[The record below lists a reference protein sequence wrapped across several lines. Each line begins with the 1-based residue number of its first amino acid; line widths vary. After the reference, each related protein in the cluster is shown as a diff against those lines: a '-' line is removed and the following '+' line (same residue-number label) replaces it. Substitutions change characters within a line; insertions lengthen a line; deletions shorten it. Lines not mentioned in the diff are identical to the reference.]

1 MTYSRSTGRILWS
14 GLLSLTGILLILI
27 GIPTA
32 LAVLGGNPLEALPS
46 SGSDLWWAL
55 THPDDG
61 TIFIALLTIV
71 AWLVWATLALSFLIE
86 IPAAVRGV
94 PAPKLPGLSWQQ
106 GRAAAMTG
114 AVAAMIA
121 LGSSGAATAAT
132 TSTTAPTQ
140 ATTTSAP
147 ASASTSTTDTST
159 DSADD
164 STESVVVH
172 SGDTLWGIA
181 QEELG
186 DGSRYT
192 DVVEA
197 NPQRIDDPDVIQPGW
212 TLDLPQA
219 QSEHSGQTPEADK
232 SSGSTG
238 SAKQGD
244 RDSSTPTTE
253 APVHEDGAATS
264 APDQGQEGSES
275 SAAPS
280 ADASNADPARPSVA
294 PPVGSGA
301 PTTSSSSDTAEKDS
315 RGDSVAPFAIT
326 AGLGTLAA
334 AGLLMLLQRLR
345 SRQTRH
351 RMPGRRIARPTS
363 EAAAHAEEMLR
374 ETADPIGVE
383 DLNVCLRALGQGA
396 AAGRHA
402 RPTLRAARLLP
413 DAIEVYTV
421 EESPDLLPAPWQR
434 VDQLTEGAATQP
446 GTWVLLRRD
455 LHQVTD
461 EMAEGLPAPWPA
473 LVTVGFDE
481 HDAHVLLNLEE
492 LGSLAVTGDP
502 ETARDVVAGLGI
514 ELITSSWCDDA
525 QITLVDVM
533 PELVAA
539 LDNERVTHA
548 HDLDHVLAGLEH
560 TTGVF
565 RQAYLDQ
572 DITDPTHARLTGAVD
587 ESWTPHLIL
596 TGDAMSQ
603 QQAQRL
609 QTILASRP
617 RVAIAAVT
625 CGTDPTSSWVLEVH
639 PGQEGTPVAQ
649 LSPAGMTLTPQH
661 LTRQAYLDQLELFDA
676 TTHDDVPGPAWAES
690 ITDNTPFTLD
700 DLPPSTPEPEGTD
713 AAGVTLTSVNGAGE
727 YTPTTLSAT
736 ELTTRTHPDIDTSN
750 EDPQADLD
758 DEATTHDGP
767 PDEEPRETSVPPTED
782 APEQEDPPP
791 AAAQTPTTE
800 TTTPGPTDGAVAEL
814 PVAHGP
820 VLKVLGKV
828 EILGAHGPRPASHRR
843 ITELVAYLAMHPG
856 SDDKTLSA
864 ALFPGEETGPKLS
877 HKRQTYMNSARRW
890 LGRTADGHPYVA
902 EVDEDGYRVTPEVT
916 LDWHCMQDLIGE
928 DISTTSD
935 EALHEA
941 LTLVTETPFT
951 GIDPTRWSW
960 AQETMTEISAAV
972 ADIAHELATR
982 CLSTGDPRTAT
993 WATTKGLLAEP
1004 VNELLWRDRITATWA
1019 TGIPGA
1025 AQATIAEA
1033 RTALEPLGDDL
1044 EDETIALINDVI
1056 ATDRRH
1062 A

>member
-1 MTYSRSTGRILWS
+1 MTYSRSPGRILWS

-27 GIPTA
+27 GIPAA
-32 LAVLGGNPLEALPS
+32 LAILGGNPIEALPS
-46 SGSDLWWAL
+46 SGNDLWWAL

-71 AWLVWATLALSFLIE
+71 AWLAWATLALSFLIE

-132 TSTTAPTQ
+132 TSPTAAAQ
-140 ATTTSAP
+140 ASATSSSAP
-147 ASASTSTTDTST
+147 AQTSSSTTDTST
-159 DSADD
+159 DS
-164 STESVVVH
+164 TESVVVH
-172 SGDTLWGIA
+172 PGDTLWGIA

-192 DVVEA
+192 DVAEA
-197 NPQRIDDPDVIQPGW
+197 NSQRIDDPDVIQPGW

-219 QSEHSGQTPEADK
+219 QTDRPDETTAPESDK
-232 SSGSTG
+232 GSGSTG
-238 SAKQGD
+238 SAELGVGD
-244 RDSSTPTTE
+244 RDSDTPKTE
-253 APVHEDGAATS
+253 APVHEDGAAIS
-264 APDQGQEGSES
+264 APDQGQKGSDS

-280 ADASNADPARPSVA
+280 ADASSADPARPSIA
-294 PPVGSGA
+294 PPLGSGA
-301 PTTSSSSDTAEKDS
+301 PTTSSSSVAAEESS
-315 RGDSVAPFAIT
+315 RDGSMTSFAIT
-326 AGLGTLAA
+326 AGIGTLAA
-334 AGLLMLLQRLR
+334 AGLLTLLLRLR
-345 SRQTRH
+345 ARQTRH
-351 RMPGRRIARPTS
+351 RIPGRRIARPTS
-363 EAAAHAEEMLR
+363 EAAAHAEELLR

-383 DLNVCLRALGQGA
+383 DLNVCLQALGQGA

-434 VDQLTEGAATQP
+434 VDQITEGAAVQP

-455 LHQVTD
+455 LDKITG
-461 EMAEGLPAPWPA
+461 EMTEGSPAPWPA

-539 LDNERVTHA
+539 LDNERVIHA
-548 HDLDHVLAGLEH
+548 DDLDHVLAGLEH

-596 TGDAMSQ
+596 TGEAMTR
-603 QQAQRL
+603 AQSERL
-609 QTILASRP
+609 QAILASRP

-625 CGTDPTSSWVLEVH
+625 CGTDPTGSWVLEVH
-639 PGQEGTPVAQ
+639 PGQEGTPVAR

-661 LTRQAYLDQLELFDA
+661 LTRQAYLDQLELFDT

-700 DLPPSTPEPEGTD
+700 DLPVSDSVDDTATP
-713 AAGVTLTSVNGAGE
+713 AGVTLTSVNGAGE

-736 ELTTRTHPDIDTSN
+736 ELITGVHPAETDASGDDSSAHETLP
-750 EDPQADLD
+750 EDETP
-758 DEATTHDGP
+758 
-767 PDEEPRETSVPPTED
+767 ETSTPPAEE
-782 APEQEDPPP
+782 APAQEEPPP
-791 AAAQTPTTE
+791 AAAQTPSVE
-800 TTTPGPTDGAVAEL
+800 TKTPDGSVAEL

-864 ALFPGEETGPKLS
+864 ALFPGEDTGPKLS

-890 LGRTADGHPYVA
+890 LGRAADGHPYVA
-902 EVDEDGYRVTPEVT
+902 EVDEDGYRVTPDVT
-916 LDWHCMQDLIGE
+916 LDWHRMQDLIGE

-951 GIDPTRWSW
+951 GIDPTRWGW
-960 AQETMTEISAAV
+960 ANDAMTEISAAV

-982 CLSTGDPRTAT
+982 CLSTRDPRTAT

-1004 VNELLWRDRITATWA
+1004 VSELLWRDRITATWA
-1019 TGIPGA
+1019 TGVPGA

-1056 ATDRRH
+1056 TTDRRH